1 MTNVYVHGKLV
12 EAVRHYLLLSGRKVP
27 RSLHKIKGEDLGSIY
42 SEIADSPYAARAI
55 EEWLC
60 NEHDEIMKL

>member
-27 RSLHKIKGEDLGSIY
+27 RSLHKIKVEDLGSI
-42 SEIADSPYAARAI
+42 ALMQLVPLKKGFATNMMR
-55 EEWLC
+55 
-60 NEHDEIMKL
+60 

>member
-27 RSLHKIKGEDLGSIY
+27 RTLRKIKVEDLGSI
-42 SEIADSPYAARAI
+42 ALMQLVPLKNGFATNMMR
-55 EEWLC
+55 
-60 NEHDEIMKL
+60 

>member
-27 RSLHKIKGEDLGSIY
+27 RSLHKIKVEHLGSI
-42 SEIADSPYAARAI
+42 ALMQLVPLKNGFATNMMR
-55 EEWLC
+55 
-60 NEHDEIMKL
+60 

>member
-27 RSLHKIKGEDLGSIY
+27 RSLHKIKVEDLGSI
-42 SEIADSPYAARAI
+42 ALMQLVPLKNGFATNMMR
-55 EEWLC
+55 
-60 NEHDEIMKL
+60 